1 MQLYGHARSTFTCL
15 SSCSKRINLDHSSG
29 KEPRPGGCRI
39 DDGEWQL
46 GDGTFLRQS
55 VPVLVATSD
64 VSELEPDP
72 EAVINLAIVEIQTLL
87 ESGSL
92 NLGQTSSLVS
102 ILSNAIKR
110 LNEGEA
116 VPAANQLNAFIH
128 QVNAQVSAGRMTED
142 EGQALIDLA
151 QLANDSLG

>member
-1 MQLYGHARSTFTCL
+1 M
-15 SSCSKRINLDHSSG
+15 
-29 KEPRPGGCRI
+29 
-39 DDGEWQL
+39 
-46 GDGTFLRQS
+46 
-55 VPVLVATSD
+55 
-64 VSELEPDP
+64 
-72 EAVINLAIVEIQTLL
+72 
-87 ESGSL
+87 
-92 NLGQTSSLVS
+92 
-102 ILSNAIKR
+102 LSNAIKR